1 MDDKKRL
8 YELRELLTK
17 YNYEYHVL
25 DKPTI
30 PDAEYDHLFRELQ
43 DLEKKYP
50 ELDDPASPTK
60 HVGYEVVSEFKKIV
74 HDKPLLAAILESSCL
89 IDPAAAFLGLA
100 NSSSPSFLL

>member
-1 MDDKKRL
+1 MDEKKRII
-8 YELRELLTK
+8 ELRELLTR

-43 DLEKKYP
+43 DLEAKHP

-60 HVGYEVVSEFKKIV
+60 RVGYEVLTQFQKVT
-74 HDKPLLAAILESSCL
+74 HDKPMLSL
-89 IDPAAAFLGLA
+89 F
-100 NSSSPSFLL
+100 